1 MNKYLILI
9 ELVNIKIMN
18 VTLANGDQGKE
29 STYYQVE
36 ICMYV
41 SMDGLESAT
50 SESLNPRIWITNFVW
65 FID

>member
-50 SESLNPRIWITNFVW
+50 SESLNPRIWITNFV
-65 FID
+65 